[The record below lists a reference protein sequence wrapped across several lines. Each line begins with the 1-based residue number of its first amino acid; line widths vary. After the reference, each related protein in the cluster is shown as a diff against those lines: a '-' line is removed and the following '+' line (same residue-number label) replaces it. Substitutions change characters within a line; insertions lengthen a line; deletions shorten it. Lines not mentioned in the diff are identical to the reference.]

1 MAVANASSRL
11 NDFGKALRLVAK
23 SSWRSSAQSWLAVP
37 AGIIAILAACFGV
50 DKLLGI
56 GKISFPASVACL
68 IVLFLALLLS
78 ELVLG
83 EHRTRRFVGCVD
95 IPVESS
101 SFDHLCPPTHPTIGK
116 LVFAMDQ
123 HHIHALIIA
132 VFAIGFIVMMVATAY
147 MTRAIQL
154 LSGTSKRAMTERA
167 EELGPRGDEIP
178 MSAMPAGEDGQHAA
192 SALSTTPSSLDLSPP
207 SPAVASQATS
217 QIRLH
222 VPGDVTPPETS
233 GQATPVNLPP
243 QAPLPS
249 PRAEIWALTIVRYF
263 DLLTYSILF
272 LFVGIPVYY
281 ATGYGMPMH
290 LSFGVLMYFGATAL
304 PPSWRQYLHPVLVSS
319 LFTCLGIWVLG
330 LAMGRSLETTLTE
343 YRTGAKYLELWNG
356 SHELPGAG
364 DILSSVLDA
373 SIVALALPMYQY
385 RRELRQHFF
394 AIVTPNILV
403 SIASLFAYPYICYA
417 IGITAERSLA
427 FAARSLTLALATPAV
442 VNLGGDTYTIA
453 AIAIASGIIGAL
465 VGQQMLAWMKIPED
479 DYVTRGVTL
488 GANSSAIATAMLL
501 RTDPRAAALSSLS
514 MGLFGTITV
523 LFTSIPPIANA
534 IRSMVGL

>member
-1 MAVANASSRL
+1 M
-11 NDFGKALRLVAK
+11 
-23 SSWRSSAQSWLAVP
+23 
-37 AGIIAILAACFGV
+37 
-50 DKLLGI
+50 
-56 GKISFPASVACL
+56 KINLTSL
-68 IVLFLALLLS
+68 
-78 ELVLG
+78 
-83 EHRTRRFVGCVD
+83 
-95 IPVESS
+95 
-101 SFDHLCPPTHPTIGK
+101 
-116 LVFAMDQ
+116 
-123 HHIHALIIA
+123 
-132 VFAIGFIVMMVATAY
+132 AIGFIVMMVATAY

-154 LSGTSKRAMTERA
+154 VLGTSKRAMTERA

-178 MSAMPAGEDGQHAA
+178 MSAIPASEDEQHAA
-192 SALSTTPSSLDLSPP
+192 SALSPAPSSLDLSPP

-222 VPGDVTPPETS
+222 APGDVTPSEES

-243 QAPLPS
+243 QAPLPL
-249 PRAEIWALTIVRYF
+249 PRAEVWALRIVRHL

-272 LFVGIPVYY
+272 LFVGLPVYY
-281 ATGYGMPMH
+281 AVGYGMPMH

-319 LFTCLGIWVLG
+319 LFTVLGIWVLG
-330 LAMGRSLETTLTE
+330 LAMGHSLETTLTE

-534 IRSMVGL
+534 IRSLVGL